1 MSGHYPLDLAEL
13 LGQAL
18 AIRCPLLAVTHGLLG
33 PVTAPARSRLNF
45 GCPALSDLVWAELRQ
60 QKGLTWVLSLLT
72 FGFTCLSPLLFLPS
86 LSQPMK
92 PLKATA
98 TTSQPVLTIQQIETI
113 FYKIQ
118 DIYEI
123 HKEFYDNLCP
133 KVQQWDSQVTMG
145 HLFQKLVSL
154 PLVEGAYV
162 GPQWS
167 RWCCKRTDR
176 PQTSLAFLKAWVI
189 LSPGEKPELLPCGEP
204 ASCLDSQAAGDRPCA
219 WVPLAEGSRAGPKAP
234 LRASADGGARA
245 GWMGRHLSPE
255 TSDVLLP
262 SMLPLK

>member
-1 MSGHYPLDLAEL
+1 MY
-13 LGQAL
+13 
-18 AIRCPLLAVTHGLLG
+18 
-33 PVTAPARSRLNF
+33 
-45 GCPALSDLVWAELRQ
+45 
-60 QKGLTWVLSLLT
+60 
-72 FGFTCLSPLLFLPS
+72 LPTPFPP

-145 HLFQKLVSL
+145 HLFQKLVSVV
-154 PLVEGAYV
+154 LVEGPYT

-167 RWCCKRTDR
+167 CW
-176 PQTSLAFLKAWVI
+176 W
-189 LSPGEKPELLPCGEP
+189 G
-204 ASCLDSQAAGDRPCA
+204 
-219 WVPLAEGSRAGPKAP
+219 
-234 LRASADGGARA
+234 
-245 GWMGRHLSPE
+245 
-255 TSDVLLP
+255 
-262 SMLPLK
+262 